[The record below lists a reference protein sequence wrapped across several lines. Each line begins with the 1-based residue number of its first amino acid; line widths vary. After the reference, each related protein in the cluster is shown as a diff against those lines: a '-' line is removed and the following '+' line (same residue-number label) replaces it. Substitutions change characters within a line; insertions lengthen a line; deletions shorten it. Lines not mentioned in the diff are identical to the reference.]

1 MQRNVFQWWRT
12 ECRADCFME
21 ANYCNWF
28 WHFKAA
34 TLYTFMTSKQCRG
47 MYCQGGGVGRGAGRC
62 LKKLMS
68 RNIWWGG
75 HRWPERMSAMSRPY
89 GVPPTPTP
97 SLTNLRL
104 SLCPHSGS
112 FYNMTLK
119 DDGSRGGCTD
129 MLKWFPIHTAMHHVC
144 HLSFSPLFLSSCGS
158 ERLSEGQ
165 SVAECH
171 HHSVT

>member
-1 MQRNVFQWWRT
+1 MFQWWRT

-34 TLYTFMTSKQCRG
+34 TLYTFMTGKQCRG
-47 MYCQGGGVGRGAGRC
+47 MYCQGGGFGRGAGRC
-62 LKKLMS
+62 LKKLMN

-104 SLCPHSGS
+104 SSCPHSGS
-112 FYNMTLK
+112 FYNMTLR
-119 DDGSRGGCTD
+119 DDGSRGGCTESQTCWND
-129 MLKWFPIHTAMHHVC
+129 SPSIQPCTMCVICLFPP
-144 HLSFSPLFLSSCGS
+144 SFS
-158 ERLSEGQ
+158 Q
-165 SVAECH
+165 AVALNI
-171 HHSVT
+171 SLKISL